1 MRLSVLM
8 LLMVLFTGTSFSQN
22 RTAKKK
28 TSPYP
33 ESFTISKLEYDGF
46 FKLETNTAVNAP
58 ANKYIHKAVLEL
70 NTLNGD
76 MRLLRLRLG
85 YFPKGI
91 LLVQV
96 NGTYSTQVFITTN
109 DKKLSY
115 KGKISPDGVTFT
127 KCNRDDIYTE

>member
-1 MRLSVLM
+1 MRIYA
-8 LLMVLFTGTSFSQN
+8 LLLFAVLFTGTSLAQ
-22 RTAKKK
+22 TKIVKKK

-33 ESFTISKLEYDGF
+33 ESFTISKADFDGF
-46 FKLETNTAVNAP
+46 FKMETNSSVNAP
-58 ANKYIHKAVLEL
+58 ANKYIHKAKLEL

-96 NGTYSTQVFITTN
+96 NGIYSTQVFITTS

-115 KGKISPDGVTFT
+115 KGKVGAEQVTFT